1 MKDVKRV
8 LYNVSKC
15 TLKNPP
21 LKVAILLSLLQH
33 SKNILHIFHK
43 AKTILIIKE

>member
-15 TLKNPP
+15 TLKTPP
-21 LKVAILLSLLQH
+21 LKVGFLLSLLQH
-33 SKNILHIFHK
+33 SENILHIFHQ
-43 AKTILIIKE
+43 AYR